1 LELRRVLLR
10 TPGGSR
16 HVASLQGLWG
26 CYQDARR
33 NTEAMA
39 FRGHRLLDQ
48 VRLRGGSRS
57 GAAAHTWRVAWGV
70 AGTWLCSCVRL
81 PCGANHPWQVS
92 TEYGCFKK
100 EAEVQ
105 LEALA
110 QERDEARQE
119 AQLAMV
125 AGSVRCVG
133 WVRMGICVWRL
144 SQPSGCEPCPT
155 QQHSF
160 CLPPAQ
166 RAPQVPASALQ
177 LAAKDQEVAELQAEV
192 SALRQQVVEME
203 KALRMAADFHCASQA
218 AHQASQVPTHA
229 RVIAAS
235 TTTSILTNMTME
247 QQARLQASEKQ
258 LEDMRAALHLVCGV
272 LRQTDFANKQVCL
285 CVFWGGGRV

>member
-1 LELRRVLLR
+1 
-10 TPGGSR
+10 
-16 HVASLQGLWG
+16 
-26 CYQDARR
+26 
-33 NTEAMA
+33 
-39 FRGHRLLDQ
+39 
-48 VRLRGGSRS
+48 
-57 GAAAHTWRVAWGV
+57 
-70 AGTWLCSCVRL
+70 
-81 PCGANHPWQVS
+81 VS

-177 LAAKDQEVAELQAEV
+177 LAAKD
-192 SALRQQVVEME
+192 QQVVEME